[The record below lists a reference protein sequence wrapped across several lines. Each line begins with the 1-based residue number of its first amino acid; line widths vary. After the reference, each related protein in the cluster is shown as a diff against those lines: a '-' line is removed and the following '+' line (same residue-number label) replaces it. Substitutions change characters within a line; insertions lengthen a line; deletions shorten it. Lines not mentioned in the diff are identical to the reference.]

1 MDARSAA
8 LSVLRRVEEDG
19 AYSNL
24 ELDRLLKSGRVEER
38 ERGLTTKLVYGT
50 LQNRLLLDQ
59 VLRGFIRRGYNRL
72 KPAVKNALRMAV
84 YQILMLDSIPDY
96 AAIDAAVS
104 QVRKADRRSA
114 GLSNASLR
122 NIAGNRERILKDISE
137 APAEVRA
144 SVPDWIADLYRR
156 SYGEDADKILEMTGT
171 RPPLA
176 VRANTLVNTR
186 AELVEKLAAEGIG
199 SSSAQ
204 LGRDSLIIEESE
216 LPAGGIDA
224 LASFQDGGFIVQDA
238 GAALIGEI
246 LDPQPGSAVADLC
259 AAPGGKTTHLS
270 ALMDNTGTVL
280 AGDLHENR
288 LELIRENAR
297 RLGCTN
303 IEAVKLDAAAA
314 PGEDQQE
321 RFDAVL
327 LDAPC
332 SGLGIIRRK
341 PDIRYRVVQEDLA
354 ELEKL
359 QSEMLD
365 SADLRLKPGGRM
377 VYSTCT
383 VNPGENGDQ
392 VRRFLKRHPDYTVLT
407 ERQTSPLEQADCF
420 YMCELKKA

>member
-114 GLSNASLR
+114 GLANASLR

-377 VYSTCT
+377 VYSVST
-383 VNPGENGDQ
+383 V
-392 VRRFLKRHPDYTVLT
+392 
-407 ERQTSPLEQADCF
+407 
-420 YMCELKKA
+420 